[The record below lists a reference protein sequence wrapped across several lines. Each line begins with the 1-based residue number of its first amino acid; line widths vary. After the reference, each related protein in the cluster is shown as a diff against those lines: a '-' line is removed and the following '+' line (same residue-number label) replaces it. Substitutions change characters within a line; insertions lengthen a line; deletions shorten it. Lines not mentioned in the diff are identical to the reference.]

1 MGTTSAGV
9 LLFRRTTDGLEV
21 LLAHMGGPLWERR
34 DAGAWTLP
42 KGEPEP
48 GEDLH
53 AAAVRE
59 FAEELGT
66 PLPGGT
72 DVSLGS
78 VRQKA
83 GKTVH
88 AWAREGDLDTDAV
101 VSGTFEMEWPPRSGR
116 RQSFPEVDRAAWVPI
131 DRARGLVV
139 AAQAELL
146 DRLVAAAGSAGDA
159 GG

>member
-1 MGTTSAGV
+1 MGRTSAG
-9 LLFRRTTDGLEV
+9 LLLCRRAPDGVEV
-21 LLAHMGGPLWERR
+21 LVAHMGGPLWAGR

-59 FAEELGT
+59 FTEELGT
-66 PLPGGT
+66 PPPAGT
-72 DVSLGS
+72 DVPLGA
-78 VRQKA
+78 VRQKG

-88 AWAREGDLDTDAV
+88 AWAREGDLDTAAV
-101 VSGTFEMEWPPRSGR
+101 VSGTFEIQWPPRSGR
-116 RQSFPEVDRAAWVPI
+116 RQVFPEVDRAAWVPLGA
-131 DRARGLVV
+131 ARELVV

-146 DRLVAAAGSAGDA
+146 DRLAAALGERPEG
-159 GG
+159 

>member
-1 MGTTSAGV
+1 MGRTSAG
-9 LLFRRTTDGLEV
+9 LLLYRRAPDGVEV
-21 LLAHMGGPLWERR
+21 LVAHMGGPLWAGR

-59 FAEELGT
+59 FTEELGT
-66 PLPGGT
+66 PPPAGT
-72 DVSLGS
+72 DVPLGA
-78 VRQKA
+78 VRQKG

-88 AWAREGDLDTDAV
+88 AWAREGDLDTAAV
-101 VSGTFEMEWPPRSGR
+101 VSGTFEIQWPPRSGR
-116 RQSFPEVDRAAWVPI
+116 RQVFPEVDRAAWVPLGA
-131 DRARGLVV
+131 ARELVV

-146 DRLVAAAGSAGDA
+146 DRLAAALGERPEG
-159 GG
+159 